1 LFPIS
6 SDSFLIFAIL
16 STKLL
21 LFLPFLSF
29 VFQITSR
36 YFTLFQRV
44 FQRVFGLWQSRC
56 SVFFWSSEFRWN
68 FSYNPCDMHRPSM
81 STMRLSWTEQS
92 FASCCPRGSGGLLH
106 SHQRWKQHSE
116 RDLFS
121 LGRLIKFQQKTS
133 KNQRGFEDNFSEC
146 DNVASDS
153 FAVLENTARKCFL
166 FSWFC
171 IIRSWLMKLHKRR
184 RRQHW
189 FQFAMAASSWFFV
202 EITAN
207 FLPQWKASRP
217 TQQGLRCPCSK
228 GWPCMVCGRSC
239 WTRSALEQGKSCCCM
254 RAHKAV
260 PSHLNLCVNICI
272 IMYYILRP
280 CIHFT
285 YWQICKCIHL

>member
-1 LFPIS
+1 
-6 SDSFLIFAIL
+6 
-16 STKLL
+16 
-21 LFLPFLSF
+21 
-29 VFQITSR
+29 
-36 YFTLFQRV
+36 
-44 FQRVFGLWQSRC
+44 
-56 SVFFWSSEFRWN
+56 
-68 FSYNPCDMHRPSM
+68 
-81 STMRLSWTEQS
+81 MRLSWTEQS
-92 FASCCPRGSGGLLH
+92 FASCRPRGSGGLLH

-133 KNQRGFEDNFSEC
+133 NIQRGFEDNFSEC

-166 FSWFC
+166 FSWLC
-171 IIRSWLMKLHKRR
+171 TIRSWLMKLHKRR

-272 IMYYILRP
+272 IYI
-280 CIHFT
+280 
-285 YWQICKCIHL
+285 W

>member
-1 LFPIS
+1 
-6 SDSFLIFAIL
+6 
-16 STKLL
+16 
-21 LFLPFLSF
+21 
-29 VFQITSR
+29 
-36 YFTLFQRV
+36 
-44 FQRVFGLWQSRC
+44 
-56 SVFFWSSEFRWN
+56 
-68 FSYNPCDMHRPSM
+68 M

-217 TQQGLRCPCSK
+217 TQQGLISLFERL
-228 GWPCMVCGRSC
+228 
-239 WTRSALEQGKSCCCM
+239 ALYG
-254 RAHKAV
+254 
-260 PSHLNLCVNICI
+260 
-272 IMYYILRP
+272 LRP
-280 CIHFT
+280 IMLNTQCLGAREELLLYEGPQGSSFSSEPVCQYLYYYFYFFIIYLSIYIYMILWYYTYVYAMHTFFT
-285 YWQICKCIHL
+285 LADM

>member
-1 LFPIS
+1 MNGAKLCIVLSKRLRWFVAQPSALEAAFWKRPLFPWSPDQIS
-6 SDSFLIFAIL
+6 
-16 STKLL
+16 T
-21 LFLPFLSF
+21 
-29 VFQITSR
+29 
-36 YFTLFQRV
+36 
-44 FQRVFGLWQSRC
+44 
-56 SVFFWSSEFRWN
+56 
-68 FSYNPCDMHRPSM
+68 
-81 STMRLSWTEQS
+81 
-92 FASCCPRGSGGLLH
+92 
-106 SHQRWKQHSE
+106 
-116 RDLFS
+116 
-121 LGRLIKFQQKTS
+121 

-285 YWQICKCIHL
+285 YWQICKCNPQPLNACFGGGTYEKKYFINLCIYIYIIFLYIFIIFYIFLYYYIIL